1 MKMLKKN
8 FGVFFQ
14 TLNSIFSRTVNIKK
28 IVNLTVNTKKNG
40 QITLNTKIPFRPS
53 SLSLFL
59 TTVTQI
65 ARNIQV
71 YWNLSCIA
79 DLTVSSWA
87 ANGVRSIGLRFCT
100 TEGEYVSSTESED
113 FSLWRGKS

>member
-40 QITLNTKIPFRPS
+40 QITLNTKSHSDPLLYLYFDHSDPDCPKYS
-53 SLSLFL
+53 SVLKLKLYCRSNGKLLS
-59 TTVTQI
+59 
-65 ARNIQV
+65 
-71 YWNLSCIA
+71 
-79 DLTVSSWA
+79 
-87 ANGVRSIGLRFCT
+87 G
-100 TEGEYVSSTESED
+100 
-113 FSLWRGKS
+113 